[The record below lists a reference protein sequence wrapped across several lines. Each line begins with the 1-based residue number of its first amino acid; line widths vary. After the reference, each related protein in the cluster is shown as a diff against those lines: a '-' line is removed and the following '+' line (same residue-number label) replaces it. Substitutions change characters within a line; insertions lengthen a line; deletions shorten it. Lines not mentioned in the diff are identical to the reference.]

1 MLTKIY
7 DRRSLVELRDGETSA
22 RRRRQPRWPTPR
34 ATESLG
40 PHHVL
45 HSCSSSSSS
54 CPCCCNHRTS
64 APTEPPTQWLY
75 FCVSILPPRGYFPAR
90 RPPHPEEESR
100 VSAYTLGEPSI
111 STRRL
116 VLVHARAFVRRQ
128 RNVADFFPPLFPG
141 SCDFCR
147 KRCGES
153 RSSAA
158 HRRSSD
164 VRATFGRRSHAVTSV
179 NGIRPPE
186 GGCDARIRLLGT
198 GDFIY

>member
-1 MLTKIY
+1 M
-7 DRRSLVELRDGETSA
+7 ELRDGETSA
-22 RRRRQPRWPTPR
+22 RRRRRQPRWPTPR

-116 VLVHARAFVRRQ
+116 VLMRARACVRRQ
-128 RNVADFFPPLFPG
+128 RNVADFFPPSFLG
-141 SCDFCR
+141 R
-147 KRCGES
+147 AI
-153 RSSAA
+153 SAA
-158 HRRSSD
+158 NAAVSRGAARRID
-164 VRATFGRRSHAVTSV
+164 VQATFGRRSGVVPTLS
-179 NGIRPPE
+179 R
-186 GGCDARIRLLGT
+186 R
-198 GDFIY
+198 